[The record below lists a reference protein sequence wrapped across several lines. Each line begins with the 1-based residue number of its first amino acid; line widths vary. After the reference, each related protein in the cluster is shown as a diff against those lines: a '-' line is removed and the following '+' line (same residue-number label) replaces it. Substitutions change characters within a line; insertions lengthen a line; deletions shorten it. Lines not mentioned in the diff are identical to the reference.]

1 MYKYA
6 IALTGGIATGK
17 STVCNL
23 LKLYGF
29 AIIDADEI
37 AHEVLDENHN
47 KIEELFG
54 KKFVKENRVDRKKL
68 GSLIFGNNTQRL
80 KLEKLLHPLI
90 RKKIEILSE
99 KLDSFKVPYFIDIP
113 LFFEKRGFNIKK
125 SVLVYAPK
133 DIQLQRLIKREGK
146 SLKDA
151 KKIVDVQMDIENKKE
166 LADFIV
172 DNTKDLKHL
181 QSEVE
186 RLVDFIKDTLNW
198 R

>member
-37 AHEVLDENHN
+37 AHEVLDENYN

-54 KKFVKENRVDRKKL
+54 KEFVKENRVDRKKL
-68 GSLIFGNNTQRL
+68 GSLVFSNNTQRL

>member
-37 AHEVLDENHN
+37 AHEVLDENYN

-54 KKFVKENRVDRKKL
+54 KEFVKENRVDRKKL
-68 GSLIFGNNTQRL
+68 GSLVFNNNTQRL

-113 LFFEKRGFNIKK
+113 LFFEKKGYDIKK

-133 DIQLQRLIKREGK
+133 DIQLQRLVKREGK

-186 RLVDFIKDTLNW
+186 RLVDFIKDTL
-198 R
+198 

>member
-37 AHEVLDENHN
+37 AHGVLDENYN

-54 KKFVKENRVDRKKL
+54 KEFVKENRVDRKKL

-113 LFFEKRGFNIKK
+113 LFFEKKGYDIKK

-133 DIQLQRLIKREGK
+133 DIQLQRLVKREGK

-186 RLVDFIKDTLNW
+186 RLVDFIKDTL
-198 R
+198 